1 MTVKTDPA
9 RLSDLTPGEELS
21 AARVI
26 ANASASWTR
35 AEIFRMRRPNDD
47 FFKLYQPFG
56 LGFGSIALFVLFI
69 AFMNMGNSDAYGL
82 NVPILFWSLLGGF
95 VLLGPVFWNINA
107 RQNRKW
113 RQRIVT
119 VEGDTVAA
127 YVSDNF
133 KDGEGAAELAAGTLL
148 VWPVWRLPLVEADR
162 LEIGPAADFIADF
175 KSIYQ
180 NVSDVFTMWRGNRVV
195 FYRYDNLVADGMTA
209 ARFGLLEMIEAAK
222 AARTSAAPATA
233 PAAAPSPTT
242 QEPGFSL

>member
-35 AEIFRMRRPNDD
+35 AEDFRMRRPNDD

-56 LGFGSIALFVLFI
+56 IGFGSFALFGVFI
-69 AFMNMGNSDAYGL
+69 AFMNMGVGHTGDGFTF
-82 NVPILFWSLLGGF
+82 LFWSLLGCFG
-95 VLLGPVFWNINA
+95 LLGPVFWNINA

-133 KDGEGAAELAAGTLL
+133 KDGEGTADLAAGTLV

-195 FYRYDNLVADGMTA
+195 FYRYDHLVADGMTA
-209 ARFGLLEMIEAAK
+209 ARFALLEMIEAAK
-222 AARTSAAPATA
+222 AARTSAAPAAA
-233 PAAAPSPTT
+233 PAAAPSPST